1 MAKVHVIYLARLLE
15 WLWHSCEWSKKSMLF
30 IWRYCIVIVGCKSPC
45 YLYGD
50 TPRMA
55 FALL

>member
-1 MAKVHVIYLARLLE
+1 MTKVHVIYLARLLE
-15 WLWHSCEWSKKSMLF
+15 WFWHSCERLKKSMLF

-50 TPRMA
+50 NS
-55 FALL
+55 